1 MAIIH
6 QVNGQNAPNAVDV
19 MYLKRILSLALT
31 GIIFFLMANLFPLVD
46 IDFFGNVKDVTI
58 VGMIERLLDNGYYIV
73 GIGVM
78 FLILIIPLMV
88 ILMYAVIAFLLLT
101 RRGET
106 VTKNLLIL
114 LSHLYP
120 WSMVDVFAVSILV
133 ALVKLS
139 DNVQFHF
146 GISFWALVLYI
157 SIDFYFTKIW
167 KIKNIWRMRNRVFSP
182 KKYWYCET
190 DNAICCPVCDALNR
204 DGKDKKC
211 WQCNYAIQQD
221 PKKSLYRTAA
231 FLMTAIILYFPAN
244 IYPILQVKN
253 IFGHTDNTIIGGV
266 ILLWDEGSYFV
277 STVIIVAS
285 VFVPILKFIVL
296 LYLLIGTYFHFDGNP
311 KLRHKFYLV
320 TEIIGS
326 WSMVDVFVVSLLTG
340 LVHYNSFNILAG
352 PAATAFVLMVF
363 FTMLSAISFDPRL
376 LENHTQHN
384 SA

>member
-1 MAIIH
+1 MMRMLKYTKPAATDT
-6 QVNGQNAPNAVDV
+6 V
-19 MYLKRILSLALT
+19 YLRRILSLALS
-31 GIIFFLMANLFPLVD
+31 GIIFFVMANLFPLVD

-58 VGMIERLLDNGYYIV
+58 TGMIERLLDNGYYVV

-88 ILMYAVIAFLLLT
+88 ILIYAVIASLLLA

-157 SIDFYFTKIW
+157 AIDFYFTKVWKLKEIW
-167 KIKNIWRMRNRVFSP
+167 NMRNRLFPPRKHLNGTS
-182 KKYWYCET
+182 ENRIT
-190 DNAICCPVCDALNR
+190 CPVCGAQNR
-204 DGKDKKC
+204 ENEDKNC
-211 WQCNYAIQQD
+211 WQCGYSIQPD
-221 PKKSLYRTAA
+221 PQKSFTRTAA

-244 IYPILQVKN
+244 IYPILQIKN
-253 IFGHTDNTIIGGV
+253 IFGHTDNTIVGGV

-277 STVIIVAS
+277 SIVILVAS

-296 LYLLIGTYFHFDGNP
+296 LYLLIGAHFHFAGNP
-311 KLRHKFYLV
+311 RLRHRFYLM

-326 WSMVDVFVVSLLTG
+326 WSMMDVFVVSLLTG

-363 FTMLSAISFDPRL
+363 FTMLAAISFDPRL
-376 LENHTQHN
+376 LQN
-384 SA
+384 STPPNRT